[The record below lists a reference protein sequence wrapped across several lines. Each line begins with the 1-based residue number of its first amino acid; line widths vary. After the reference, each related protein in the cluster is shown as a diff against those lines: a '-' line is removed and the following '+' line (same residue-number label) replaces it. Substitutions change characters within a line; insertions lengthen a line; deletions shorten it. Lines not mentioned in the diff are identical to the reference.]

1 MGKIWMY
8 AHGGSGNHGCEAI
21 VRSTYDI
28 LNDLFPHKMM
38 LISSKPNE
46 DEKYGLSELCTIKKD
61 ELSYPKI
68 SISFINI
75 EYAYKCILLTYS
87 ICCFGIRH

>member
-46 DEKYGLSELCTIKKD
+46 D
-61 ELSYPKI
+61 
-68 SISFINI
+68 
-75 EYAYKCILLTYS
+75 
-87 ICCFGIRH
+87 